1 MIFLDGVYV
10 DRGGK
15 LDRFQWVK
23 APTTA
28 ELSQL
33 THTIAYRIGRY
44 TWAAPWNA
52 RGVGLRMPSKAIWHW
67 TSLMKTP

>member
-1 MIFLDGVYV
+1 MIFLEGVYV

-15 LDRFQWVK
+15 LDRFRWVK
-23 APTTA
+23 EPTTE

-44 TWAAPWNA
+44 LEREAFDF
-52 RGVGLRMPSKAIWHW
+52 L
-67 TSLMKTP
+67 